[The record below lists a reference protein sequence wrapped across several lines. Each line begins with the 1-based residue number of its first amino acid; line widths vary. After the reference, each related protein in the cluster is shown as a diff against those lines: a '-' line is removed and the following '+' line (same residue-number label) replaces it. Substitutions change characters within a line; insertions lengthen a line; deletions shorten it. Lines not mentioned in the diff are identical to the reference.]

1 MLVLSRRRGE
11 SVVIGNGIQ
20 VSVASISRSRV
31 RIAIE
36 APREVAVD
44 RGEIWLRKQALVE
57 GSGTADSVIPL
68 TGDVPLA

>member
-1 MLVLSRRRGE
+1 MLVLSRRPGE
-11 SVVIGNGIQ
+11 SVVIGRGIQ
-20 VSVASISRSRV
+20 VSVVSISRSRV

-44 RGEIWLRKQALVE
+44 RREIWLRKQALVE
-57 GSGTADSVIPL
+57 GGSVADSAIPF